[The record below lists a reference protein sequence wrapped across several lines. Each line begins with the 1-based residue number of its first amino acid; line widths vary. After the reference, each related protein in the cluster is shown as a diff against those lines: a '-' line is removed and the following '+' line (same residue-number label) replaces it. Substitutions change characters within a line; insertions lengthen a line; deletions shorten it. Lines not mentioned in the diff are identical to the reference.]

1 MDINQQKI
9 QEAQMLEQS
18 MNSLLMQRQAFNLE
32 LNETLNALEEVKKTD
47 DEIYKLSGS
56 IMLKADKEKVKIE
69 LEDKKKI
76 LERRLESIEKQ
87 EKLLE
92 KKVIE
97 FKEES
102 SKEKKD

>member
-1 MDINQQKI
+1 
-9 QEAQMLEQS
+9 
-18 MNSLLMQRQAFNLE
+18 
-32 LNETLNALEEVKKTD
+32 KK
-47 DEIYKLSGS
+47 
-56 IMLKADKEKVKIE
+56 E

-76 LERRLESIEKQ
+76 LELRLESIEKQ

>member
-56 IMLKADKEKVKIE
+56 IMLKADKEKVKKE

-76 LERRLESIEKQ
+76 LELRLESIEKQ

>member
-56 IMLKADKEKVKIE
+56 IMLKADKEKVKKE

-76 LERRLESIEKQ
+76 LEMRLESIEKQ